1 MAARPAVLHIWMN
14 GDLVGRWER
23 TRTGADQLTYA
34 DAWLD
39 SPERR
44 PLSLSLP
51 LAREPLRG
59 PAVVAY
65 FDNLLPD
72 NERILRRIRERHHAA
87 STAAFD
93 LLTAVGRDCGG
104 AVQLLAEDGQPPDPR
119 RIECEALE
127 ESGVA
132 RILRETT
139 STGVLPGGDDE
150 AFRLSLA
157 GAQEKT
163 ALLRHRGRWC
173 IPHGATPSTHIF
185 KLPLGR
191 VGTIGVDLSS
201 SVELEWLSMTL
212 AGELGLPVAACEVGC
227 FEDQSALIVERF
239 DRMKS
244 HDGKWWQRLPQEDF
258 CQATAVAPTSK
269 YEADGGPGIAR
280 IMDLLRASE
289 RAGQD
294 RAVFFT
300 AQVVF
305 WLMAVTD
312 GHAKNFSLR
321 LLRGGAWQMTPL
333 YDILSVYPV
342 AGARAGQL
350 DPHKVR
356 LAMAVESANR
366 HYRILDI
373 HRWHWVAMGKRLGL
387 PDVDAI
393 IENLAGRVPGAL
405 DRVAARLPRN
415 FPARLFE
422 PVANGVRGAARR
434 LASEPPQRGGRGTRA

>member
-1 MAARPAVLHIWMN
+1 MAVRPAALGIWMN
-14 GDLVGRWER
+14 GDPVGRWER

-34 DAWLD
+34 DAWLA
-39 SPERR
+39 STESR

-59 PAVVAY
+59 RAVVAY

-72 NERILRRIRERHHAA
+72 NDRILRRMRERQHAA
-87 STAAFD
+87 STSAFD
-93 LLTAVGRDCGG
+93 LLTAVGRDCVG
-104 AVQLLAEDGQPPDPR
+104 AVQLVPAGESPSDPR
-119 RIECEALE
+119 HIECEALD

-139 STGVLPGGDDE
+139 LPRGWAVRDAD

-163 ALLRHRGRWC
+163 ALLRHHGHWC

-191 VGTIGVDLSS
+191 VGAAGMDLSD

-212 AGELGLPVAACEVGC
+212 AAELGLPVAACEVGH

-239 DRMKS
+239 DRSKS
-244 HDGKWWQRLPQEDF
+244 RDGKWWRRLPQEDF
-258 CQATAVAPTSK
+258 CQAMALSPTRK
-269 YEADGGPGIAR
+269 YEADGGPGMAR

-289 RAGQD
+289 HATQD
-294 RAVFFT
+294 RAMFFT
-300 AQVVF
+300 AQIAF
-305 WLMAVTD
+305 WLLAVTD

-321 LLRGGAWQMTPL
+321 LLRGGAWHLTPL

-342 AGARAGQL
+342 AGTRAGQL

-366 HYRILDI
+366 HYRLLDI
-373 HRWHWVAMGKRLGL
+373 HRWHWTAMGKRLGL

-393 IENLAGRVPGAL
+393 IDSLIERVPAAL
-405 DRVAARLPRN
+405 DRVAARLPPD
-415 FPARLFE
+415 FPARLFA
-422 PVANGVRGAARR
+422 PIDSGVRGAARR
-434 LASEPPQRGGRGTRA
+434 LAAEASRRGG